1 MTAHCLRGVTVR
13 DVIGRVS
20 AVLARHPRQVDGVMA
35 GVLAVL
41 AVLGIWLTQ
50 HQAPGHFRDPDAWA
64 VLLALAETV
73 PLAWR
78 RSHPDLVLVTAAV
91 AQLLYDIPGYP
102 PGLALPALMLAIYSF
117 AVHRVRGAHLWPV
130 AVLLA
135 AVLLRVV
142 VARYRDSATDV
153 AGVLVPAAAAWIVG
167 DLVRARRFDVRA
179 LLQRARQLEHERE
192 AEAAAAVAA
201 ERARIARELHDII
214 AHALGVIVMQAG
226 GAGRI
231 VDRDPSAAGAAL
243 AAIEATGR
251 DAFAQMRTLVGVL
264 RLNESDGLRPQ
275 PVLADVAKLIET
287 SRGDR
292 LSIELTV
299 QGQPQDGHPA
309 VELSAYRVIQ
319 EALANCLKHAAPTAV
334 DVHVCWAPCELAVEV
349 IDTGPRSVPARP
361 VDAAGPGSGGYG
373 LVGMRERAAIFGGKL
388 TFGPT
393 PTGGFRVW
401 ACFPLNAST

>member
-1 MTAHCLRGVTVR
+1 
-13 DVIGRVS
+13 VIGRVS
-20 AVLARHPRQVDGVMA
+20 AVLARHPRRVDGVMA
-35 GVLAVL
+35 GVLAIV

-64 VLLALAETV
+64 VLLALAATV

-78 RSHPDLVLVTAAV
+78 RQHPGLVLVMVAV

-102 PGLALPALMLAIYSF
+102 PGLALPAWMLAIYSF
-117 AVHRVRGAHLWPV
+117 AVHRVRGAHMWPV

-135 AVLLRVV
+135 TVASHAVI
-142 VARYRDSATDV
+142 ANYRNGAVDV
-153 AGVLVPAAAAWIVG
+153 AGWLVPAAAAWIVG
-167 DLVRARRFDVRA
+167 DLVRARRFDVRV
-179 LLQRARQLEHERE
+179 LMQRARQLELERE

-231 VDRDPSAAGAAL
+231 VGRDPSAARDAL

-251 DAFAQMRTLVGVL
+251 DAFTQMRTLVGVL
-264 RLNESDGLRPQ
+264 RIDGSGGLDPQ
-275 PVLADVAKLIET
+275 PVLADLPKLVEA

-299 QGQPQDGHPA
+299 HGRPRDGNPA
-309 VELSAYRVIQ
+309 VELSAYRVVQ
-319 EALANCLKHAAPTAV
+319 EALTNCLKHAAPTAV
-334 DVHVCWAPCELAVEV
+334 EVRLCWTPRDLQVEV
-349 IDTGPRSVPARP
+349 VDTGPRSVSARP
-361 VDAAGPGSGGYG
+361 AGAAGPGSGGYG
-373 LVGMRERAAIFGGKL
+373 LVGMRERAAVFGGEL
-388 TFGPT
+388 AFGPI
-393 PTGGFRVW
+393 PAGGFRVW
-401 ACFPLNAST
+401 ARFPLNGAT